1 MPTTL
6 VVPAGRLWCYRAR
19 AEADL
24 FEERVFAD
32 GVTPGPAAPY
42 TVTAWRCGL
51 NQACPMQAAACHL
64 AQPGELAEAPRP
76 VD

>member
-32 GVTPGPAAPY
+32 GVTPGPTAPY

-51 NQACPMQAAACHL
+51 NQACSVQAAACHL
-64 AQPGELAEAPRP
+64 AQPGELAKTPRL